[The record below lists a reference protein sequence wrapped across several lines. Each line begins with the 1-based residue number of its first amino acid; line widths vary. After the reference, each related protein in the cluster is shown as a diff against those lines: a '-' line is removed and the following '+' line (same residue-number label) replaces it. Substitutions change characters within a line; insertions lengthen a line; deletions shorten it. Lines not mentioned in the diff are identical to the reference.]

1 MLFRSWDSGAV
12 DFPFSRIDGAYIEYG
27 CIAGQSVKRY
37 SNTVIWLG
45 GGTNANGIVWMAQG
59 YVPKRI
65 SNHGVELAIQSYA
78 NIEDATAWIYQ
89 ENGHAFYCLNFPS
102 ANTTWV
108 YDISTGQWHERCYM
122 GADGNFQRHRAE
134 CHAFTY
140 ATHIVGDYQNG
151 SLYALDDNVY
161 TDNGNPLVK
170 LRRAT
175 HLSVDGKRIYYSKFQ
190 LFALVGQGLDGNP
203 PVGADPFVEMRYSDD
218 FGHTWSYGT
227 TRELGKTGQYANRV
241 IWRRVGQSRNRVFE
255 VSCADPVP
263 LVILG
268 ADLDAAPGVS

>member
-1 MLFRSWDSGAV
+1 MCSSDL
-12 DFPFSRIDGAYIEYG
+12 
-27 CIAGQSVKRY
+27 
-37 SNTVIWLG
+37 
-45 GGTNANGIVWMAQG
+45 
-59 YVPKRI
+59 
-65 SNHGVELAIQSYA
+65 
-78 NIEDATAWIYQ
+78 
-89 ENGHAFYCLNFPS
+89 
-102 ANTTWV
+102 
-108 YDISTGQWHERCYM
+108 
-122 GADGNFQRHRAE
+122 
-134 CHAFTY
+134 
-140 ATHIVGDYQNG
+140 
-151 SLYALDDNVY
+151 
-161 TDNGNPLVK
+161 
-170 LRRAT
+170 
-175 HLSVDGKRIYYSKFQ
+175 Q